1 MNFLKNRIFASLFTQ
16 RPSFLII
23 TPQVGAFTIKVRKA
37 QPDVFSKLTILNLG
51 LRETFDAR
59 IKVNAIPTAPLKPP

>member
-1 MNFLKNRIFASLFTQ
+1 M
-16 RPSFLII
+16 
-23 TPQVGAFTIKVRKA
+23 GAFTIKVRKA